1 MSSNEYAISLKTN
14 RLVKKSTANY
24 RKLKKLNL
32 VKEVVDCPIGRF
44 SNLLQSKEPVA
55 VVGHNPK
62 PEKSA
67 EPEAKPAEPEAKPA
81 EPEFDE
87 SKLQLKLADIST
99 DMIQKNLKKI
109 VKSQKLSDIEM
120 DDMLKRLLY
129 KRLCLEPEPK
139 PKKKEIP
146 AKKKGKKFKLVEP
159 PSSEDESESD

>member
-1 MSSNEYAISLKTN
+1 MPSNEYAISLKTN

-32 VKEVVDCPIGRF
+32 VKEVVDCKV
-44 SNLLQSKEPVA
+44 LQSKEPQVE
-55 VVGHNPK
+55 VEQPVLE
-62 PEKSA
+62 PEKMKKVIKKA
-67 EPEAKPAEPEAKPA
+67 PEPTVVED

-139 PKKKEIP
+139 PKKKEKP
-146 AKKKGKKFKLVEP
+146 AKKKTKFKVVV
-159 PSSEDESESD
+159 PSSSESDSD

>member
-32 VKEVVDCPIGRF
+32 VKEVVDCKV
-44 SNLLQSKEPVA
+44 LQSKEPVA

-139 PKKKEIP
+139 PKKKEKL

>member
-1 MSSNEYAISLKTN
+1 MPSNEYAISLKTN

-32 VKEVVDCPIGRF
+32 VKEVEE
-44 SNLLQSKEPVA
+44 EPVA

-62 PEKSA
+62 PEKS
-67 EPEAKPAEPEAKPA
+67 AEPEAKPA

-99 DMIQKNLKKI
+99 DLIHKNLKKI

-139 PKKKEIP
+139 PKKKEKL